1 VKDIVAELDDLLRWF
16 DEPVEVLATIR
27 RARDVIVA
35 MRQQQGPHTIPGAAR
50 MIEPTSQD
58 IGRVVWYRDRSGQK
72 SERGVI
78 SSFNERFVFVRYTE
92 GSTAA
97 ATDRLDLYW
106 PHTDAQDATKRP
118 FAEVA
123 R

>member
-35 MRQQQGPHTIPGAAR
+35 MRQQQGPHTILG
-50 MIEPTSQD
+50 
-58 IGRVVWYRDRSGQK
+58 
-72 SERGVI
+72 
-78 SSFNERFVFVRYTE
+78 
-92 GSTAA
+92 
-97 ATDRLDLYW
+97 
-106 PHTDAQDATKRP
+106 DATKRP

>member
-1 VKDIVAELDDLLRWF
+1 
-16 DEPVEVLATIR
+16 
-27 RARDVIVA
+27 
-35 MRQQQGPHTIPGAAR
+35 

-106 PHTDAQDATKRP
+106 PHTDAQDAPKRP
-118 FAEVA
+118 FANA
-123 R
+123 PNGLRHRFPPLNQPNLAG